1 MKLGA
6 NWQRP
11 LAYVA
16 VIAIISL
23 AYFLGRGGRGN
34 NGADDS
40 AAVAPNPGYEA
51 RDAEVIETGYDGR
64 ERYRL
69 SAKVI
74 RQQSETAAI
83 ELESLSMHYHPGAQA
98 KLPGESAPAPR
109 PGKDKAQDEIW
120 HLTSDTG
127 QVRADGD
134 DVQLSGNVRVTGPA
148 PGSGLPLELTTT
160 ELRINTPTEF
170 IETRAPVRL
179 TLSGHEIDAV
189 GMQADLKAGKLRL
202 ESEVHGRFSRKNGK

>member
-1 MKLGA
+1 MRFTA

-16 VIAIISL
+16 VIAVISV
-23 AYFLGRGGRGN
+23 AYFIGRGGRDSG
-34 NGADDS
+34 GGDDAS
-40 AAVAPNPGYEA
+40 ALPPDPGYAA

-83 ELESLSMHYHPGAQA
+83 ELESLSMLYHPGAQ
-98 KLPGESAPAPR
+98 PGLTGEAAPAPS
-109 PGKDKAQDEIW
+109 PAGKTADDSWQ
-120 HLTSDTG
+120 LTSDHG

-134 DVQLSGNVRVTGPA
+134 DVLLSGNVRVTGPA
-148 PGSGLPLELTTT
+148 PGTGLPLQLTTS

-170 IETRAPVRL
+170 IETRAPVKL
-179 TLSGHEIDAV
+179 LLSGNELDAV
-189 GMQADLKAGKLRL
+189 GMQADLKAGRLRL
-202 ESEVHGRFSRKNGK
+202 ESEVHGRFAPKNGK